1 MAAPSAPSFVRVLLA
16 IPDVGQRTAWARA
29 ELTGLDRADAA
40 RLLDAICRQSLL
52 SDPSA
57 REAMIVVAGV
67 IVGLGDCQWVAELR
81 QVAEADGLAAL
92 ARLLGPEPP
101 VAPDQPEPETLPVPD
116 YGRGRELT
124 LGERRSLAR
133 RPTRAAFDR
142 LLGDPHP
149 LVIRQLL
156 ENPKLTEDDVV
167 RLATRR
173 PAQATTLRELVNSPK
188 WLCRGRIRMSILL
201 NPGSSPVLTYP
212 LLGVCSR
219 TELREITRST
229 HISSE
234 LRQAAVEYLE
244 RGRKG

>member
-1 MAAPSAPSFVRVLLA
+1 MRVLLA
-16 IPDVGQRTAWARA
+16 LPDVGQRTAWARA
-29 ELTGLDRADAA
+29 ELTSLGPADAA
-40 RLLDAICRQSLL
+40 RLLEDVCHQSSL

-57 REAMIVVAGV
+57 REAMVAVAGVVAGF
-67 IVGLGDCQWVAELR
+67 GDGEWVAELR
-81 QVAEADGLAAL
+81 QVAAAEGLGAL

-101 VAPDQPEPETLPVPD
+101 VAAGEPEPETLPVPD
-116 YGRGRELT
+116 YGTGREVT

-173 PAQATTLRELVNSPK
+173 PAQATTLRELANSPK
-188 WLCRGRIRMSILL
+188 WLCRGRVRMSILL
-201 NPGSSPVLTYP
+201 NPGSSPALTHP
-212 LLGVCSR
+212 LLGVCSG
-219 TELREITRST
+219 TELREVTRST
-229 HISSE
+229 HISPE
-234 LRQAAVEYLE
+234 LRQTAAEYLE
-244 RGRKG
+244 LRRKG

>member
-16 IPDVGQRTAWARA
+16 LPDAGHRTAWARA

-40 RLLDAICRQSLL
+40 RLLDAICRRSSL

-67 IVGLGDCQWVAELR
+67 IAGFGDCQWLAELR
-81 QVAEADGLAAL
+81 RVAEAEGLAAL
-92 ARLLGPEPP
+92 ARLLGPELP

-116 YGRGRELT
+116 YGQGRELT

-133 RPTRAAFDR
+133 RPTRAALDR

-173 PAQATTLRELVNSPK
+173 PAQATTLRELANSPK
-188 WLCRGRIRMSILL
+188 WLCRGRVRMSILL
-201 NPGSSPVLTYP
+201 NPGSSPALTYP

-219 TELREITRST
+219 TELREITRSA
-229 HISSE
+229 HVSSE
-234 LRQAAVEYLE
+234 LRQTAAEYLE
-244 RGRKG
+244 GGRKG